1 MRKIA
6 RAFRHWIACTDRGL
20 PRAVIP
26 VSRRIRS
33 VTELELAP
41 TSRPTRIKP
50 VREGLRRVWF
60 WRSSLG
66 FTGRAAVACG
76 WRTIFGSRMRGIKNS
91 ARIRM
96 IFGWRVPPDKRDE
109 LVTTPARNVN
119 PASGLDPKLVESIL
133 DAVREEEI
141 VAMACDVINIPS
153 PTGEELQMAE
163 YMRGAFRQLGL
174 TVTWQGGGEGRAN
187 VVGRWTGAGGGK
199 NLMFNGHMDTSNTGR
214 EEFLTGIGYKPHAIV
229 KNGVIYGL
237 GIYNMKGALV
247 CYTHAVKALHRASVK
262 LKGDV
267 IIAAVAGEIE
277 KTQWGEYKAKEYRGY
292 GYGTH
297 YLVNHGVIPDM
308 CILGEPTDMHVVLEH
323 FGSMW
328 VRISCTGIYVHT
340 AFCEGREEMNSIRR
354 MHELM
359 PPILKWIERWE
370 KKANYGG
377 KKAIVNLGG
386 IRGGYAWRASRT
398 PEKTDLFLDV
408 RVPPTI
414 PMAAARRDIQR
425 LFFLL
430 QKTHADWGL
439 EFETYVSVPGARI
452 SEEHEMIRAI
462 DRNHKRI
469 LGKTPEREV
478 VTWCSDASVLSRYGV
493 ETVNYGPSSGPRDKE
508 GEKVR
513 IQTLVDITKIYA
525 LTAAELCGGSV

>member
-1 MRKIA
+1 VQHTKIK
-6 RAFRHWIACTDRGL
+6 
-20 PRAVIP
+20 
-26 VSRRIRS
+26 S
-33 VTELELAP
+33 AP
-41 TSRPTRIKP
+41 TLDAKLADRILAE
-50 VREGLRRVWF
+50 VRE
-60 WRSSLG
+60 
-66 FTGRAAVACG
+66 
-76 WRTIFGSRMRGIKNS
+76 
-91 ARIRM
+91 
-96 IFGWRVPPDKRDE
+96 D
-109 LVTTPARNVN
+109 
-119 PASGLDPKLVESIL
+119 
-133 DAVREEEI
+133 EI
-141 VAMACDVINIPS
+141 VAMSTDVINIPS
-153 PTGEELQMAE
+153 PTGEELQMAQ
-163 YMRGAFRQLGL
+163 YMQSALQKIGL
-174 TVTWQGGGEGRAN
+174 DVTWQEVEEARAN
-187 VVGRWTGAGGGK
+187 VVGRWKGTGGGK

-214 EEFLTGIGYKPHAIV
+214 EEFLTGLGYKPHAIV
-229 KNGVIYGL
+229 KDGFIYGL

-247 CYTHAVKALHRASVK
+247 CYTQAVKALQRAGVR

-277 KTQWGEYKAKEYRGY
+277 KTQWGEFKGKEYRGY

-297 YLVNHGVIPDM
+297 YLVSHGILPDM

-354 MHELM
+354 MLELM
-359 PPILKWIERWE
+359 PPIMNWIEAWE
-370 KKANYGG
+370 KKAAYGG
-377 KKAIVNLGG
+377 KKALVNLGG

-414 PMAAARRDIQR
+414 PMAEARRDIQQV
-425 LFFLL
+425 FLKL
-430 QKTHADWGL
+430 ERSHPDWGL

-462 DRNHKRI
+462 DRNHERI
-469 LGKTPEREV
+469 TGSPPEREV
-478 VTWCSDASVLSRYGV
+478 VMWCSDASVLSRFGV

-513 IQTLVDITKIYA
+513 IQTLVEITKVYA
-525 LTAAELCGGSV
+525 LTAAELCGVNG